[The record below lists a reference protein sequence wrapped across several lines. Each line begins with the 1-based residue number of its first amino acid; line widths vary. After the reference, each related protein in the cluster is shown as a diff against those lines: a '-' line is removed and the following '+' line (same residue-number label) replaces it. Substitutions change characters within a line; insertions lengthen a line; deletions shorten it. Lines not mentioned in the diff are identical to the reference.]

1 MASVEPPRRDCVT
14 ALHPTDPAKPATGAP
29 YPLLKMPTKRHFRRA
44 ILWSFLVW
52 VVSTPMLRIYAQT
65 ALPFE
70 ISNPKNKKWEA
81 PEAVRIYTWA
91 CDLLARTV
99 RPEKPPQLHPSFR
112 LVLGAD
118 NDEFVHENSVFEIR
132 LKSWNPEKFS
142 QGVVLAAVSGL
153 VQGEELNRVARQSV
167 SLANSTLDVRQ
178 AQPR

>member
-1 MASVEPPRRDCVT
+1 MASVEPPRRDFVIS
-14 ALHPTDPAKPATGAP
+14 LKPGGPAIDARH
-29 YPLLKMPTKRHFRRA
+29 LFLKIPTKRCLRRA
-44 ILWSFLVW
+44 IFWSFLMWLVA
-52 VVSTPMLRIYAQT
+52 TPMLHIHAQT

-81 PEAVRIYTWA
+81 SEAVRIYTWA

-118 NDEFVHENSVFEIR
+118 NDEFVHQDSVFEIR
-132 LKSWNPEKFS
+132 LKSWNPDKFS
-142 QGVVLAAVSGL
+142 QGVVLVAVSGL
-153 VQGEELNRVARQSV
+153 VRAEELNRVAHQSV

-178 AQPR
+178 VRPR